1 MSGLF
6 GELQRT
12 AQAIAA
18 QSQGVFVSGKNM
30 ANVNNAAYARQRVV
44 LGDRGVVQT
53 SLGPQSLGVEAL
65 GLQQVRDKL
74 LDSQILRETALMTSL
89 ETQSDALFKAE
100 AALGQNIDSSR
111 DATSI
116 EGADSSGASNGI
128 GQALDTLFNAFNGLA
143 ATPRSESQRQ
153 ALYQQAQTLVER
165 FNLVDGRLEAIQ
177 GDLTEQMSGDVDT
190 VNSLLST
197 ISDLNRQ
204 IGQYEVAE
212 PGSALDLRDQ
222 RQAKLEELSKYVDF
236 RTQAVP
242 GSTSQI
248 QILSQ
253 DAGGADVVLL
263 NGANTPAGVTFTGT
277 GFTGGIPPTALALKG
292 GRLQG
297 ALTVR
302 DGAVADLRTSLDNF
316 AEQIVTSFNAAYNP
330 GGTSTDFFDPAGTTA
345 ATIALDP
352 SLSSANIR
360 ATATGNPGDNEI
372 ALAVY
377 NLSTATFATGAGDSI
392 DGSFG
397 TYYRS
402 VVSDLANAT
411 ASAESRYDDQSTLQ
425 RLMVERRDS
434 VSGVSIDEEMT
445 NLIKYQRAFDAS
457 ARVMRM
463 LDEMLNTV
471 VNRLTAG

>member
-6 GELQRT
+6 GELHRT
-12 AQAIAA
+12 AQALAA

-30 ANVNNAAYARQRVV
+30 ANVNNTAYARQRVV

-53 SLGPQSLGVEAL
+53 PLGPQSLGVEAL

-89 ETQSDALFKAE
+89 EVQSDAFFKAE
-100 AALGQNIDSSR
+100 AALGQNIDRASDS
-111 DATSI
+111 TYI
-116 EGADSSGASNGI
+116 EGADSSGASRGI
-128 GQALDTLFNAFNGLA
+128 GEALGNLFNAFSSLSA
-143 ATPRSESQRQ
+143 SPRSESERQ
-153 ALYQQAQTLVER
+153 SLYQQARTLVDR
-165 FNLVDGRLEAIQ
+165 FNVVDGRLEAIQ

-190 VNSLLST
+190 VNGILQT

-204 IGQYEVAE
+204 IGQYEVGD

-222 RQAKLEELSKYVDF
+222 RQAKLEELSKFVDF

-242 GSTSQI
+242 GSSSQI

-263 NGANTPAGVTFTGT
+263 NGANTPTGLAFTGT
-277 GFTGGIPPTALALKG
+277 GFTGGNPPVALALRG
-292 GRLQG
+292 GRLEG
-297 ALTVR
+297 ALTAR
-302 DGAVADLRTSLDNF
+302 DGAIASLRTSLDGF
-316 AEQIVTSFNAAYNP
+316 AAQLVTTFNATYNP
-330 GGTSTDFFDPAGTTA
+330 GGAYSNFFDPAGTTA

-352 SLSSANIR
+352 SLSSATVR
-360 ATATGNPGDNEI
+360 ATISATDPGANDI

-377 NLSTATFATGAGDSI
+377 GLASTTFSTGAGDSI
-392 DGSFG
+392 DGTFG
-397 TYYRS
+397 SYYRS

-411 ASAESRYDDQSTLQ
+411 ASAESRYEDQSTLQ

-457 ARVMRM
+457 ARVMRII
-463 LDEMLNTV
+463 DEMLNVV
-471 VNRLTAG
+471 VNRLTG

>member
-6 GELQRT
+6 SELHRT
-12 AQAIAA
+12 SQALAA

-30 ANVNNAAYARQRVV
+30 ANVNNAAYARQRVI

-53 SLGPQSLGVEAL
+53 VLGPQSLGVEAL

-89 ETQSDALFKAE
+89 EVQSDALFKAE
-100 AALGQNIDSSR
+100 AALGQNIDRSS
-111 DATSI
+111 DSTYI
-116 EGADSSGASNGI
+116 EGADTSGASRGI
-128 GQALDTLFNAFNGLA
+128 GEALDNLFNAFNGLA

-153 ALYQQAQTLVER
+153 ALFQQAQTLVDR
-165 FNLVDGRLEAIQ
+165 FNVVDGRLDSIQ
-177 GDLTEQMSGDVDT
+177 SDLTDQISADADT
-190 VNSLLST
+190 VNAILLT

-204 IGQYEVAE
+204 IGQYEVGN

-222 RQAKLEELSKYVDF
+222 RQAKLEELSKFLDF
-236 RTQAVP
+236 RTQDVP
-242 GSTSQI
+242 GSSSQI
-248 QILSQ
+248 QILSR

-263 NGANTPAGVTFTGT
+263 DGANPPTGVTFTGT
-277 GFTGGIPPTALALKG
+277 GFTGGNPPVALSLRG

-297 ALTVR
+297 ALTAR
-302 DGAVADLRTSLDNF
+302 DGAVADLRTSLD
-316 AEQIVTSFNAAYNP
+316 ALAQQLVTSFNTAYNP
-330 GGTSTDFFDPAGTTA
+330 GGAYSNFFDPAGTTA
-345 ATIALDP
+345 ATIALDA

-360 ATATGNPGDNEI
+360 STVTADPGANDI

-377 NLSTATFATGAGDSI
+377 GLSESAFATGGGDAI
-392 DGSFG
+392 DGTFG
-397 TYYRS
+397 SYYRG

-463 LDEMLNTV
+463 IDEMLETV
-471 VNRLTAG
+471 VNRLF

>member
-6 GELQRT
+6 SELHRT
-12 AQAIAA
+12 SQAIAA

-30 ANVNNAAYARQRVV
+30 ANVNNAAYARQRVI

-53 SLGPQSLGVEAL
+53 VLGPQSLGVEAL

-89 ETQSDALFKAE
+89 EVQSDAFFKAE
-100 AALGQNIDSSR
+100 AALGQNIDRSG
-111 DATSI
+111 DATYI
-116 EGADSSGASNGI
+116 EGADSSGASKGI
-128 GQALDTLFNAFNGLA
+128 GEALDNLFNAFNGLA

-153 ALYQQAQTLVER
+153 SLYQQAQTLVER
-165 FNLVDGRLEAIQ
+165 FNIVDGRLESIQ
-177 GDLTEQMSGDVDT
+177 SDLTEQMSADADT
-190 VNSLLST
+190 VNGLLLT

-204 IGQYEVAE
+204 IGQYEVGE

-236 RTQAVP
+236 RTAPVA

-248 QILSQ
+248 QILAR
-253 DAGGADVVLL
+253 DTGGADVVLL
-263 NGANTPAGVTFTGT
+263 DGANPPTGVTFTGT
-277 GFTGGIPPTALALKG
+277 GFTGGNPPVALGLLG

-297 ALTVR
+297 ALTAR
-302 DGAVADLRTSLDNF
+302 DGAIADLRTSLD
-316 AEQIVTSFNAAYNP
+316 AMARQLVTSFNTAYNP
-330 GGTSTDFFDPAGTTA
+330 GGAYSNFFDPAGTTA
-345 ATIALDP
+345 ATIALDA
-352 SLSSANIR
+352 SLSSANVR
-360 ATATGNPGDNEI
+360 STVTADPGANDI

-377 NLSTATFATGAGDSI
+377 GLSEVAYATGGGDAI
-392 DGSFG
+392 DGTFG
-397 TYYRS
+397 SYYRS

-463 LDEMLNTV
+463 IDEMLETV
-471 VNRLTAG
+471 VKGLTA

>member
-6 GELQRT
+6 GELHRT
-12 AQAIAA
+12 AQALAA

-30 ANVNNAAYARQRVV
+30 ANVNNAAYARQRVI
-44 LGDRGVVQT
+44 LGDRGVADT
-53 SLGPQSLGVEAL
+53 PLGPQSLGVEAL

-89 ETQSDALFKAE
+89 EVQSDAFFKAE
-100 AALGQNIDSSR
+100 AALGQNIDRSGDS
-111 DATSI
+111 TYI
-116 EGADSSGASNGI
+116 EGADTSGSSKGI
-128 GQALDTLFNAFNGLA
+128 GEALDNVFNAFSGLA
-143 ATPRSESQRQ
+143 AAPRSQSQRQ
-153 ALYQQAQTLVER
+153 TLFQQASTLVER
-165 FNLVDGRLEAIQ
+165 FNVVDGRLEAIQ
-177 GDLTEQMSGDVDT
+177 GDLTEQMDADVDT
-190 VNSLLST
+190 VNALLTT
-197 ISDLNRQ
+197 ISALNRQ
-204 IGQYEVAE
+204 IGQYEVGQ

-222 RQAKLEELSKYVDF
+222 RQAKLEELSQFVDF

-248 QILSQ
+248 QILAR
-253 DAGGADVVLL
+253 DGGGADVTLL
-263 NGANTPAGVTFTGT
+263 NGANAPTGLAFTGA
-277 GFTGGIPPTALALKG
+277 GFTGGNPPVALTLGG

-297 ALTVR
+297 ALTAR
-302 DGAVADLRTSLDNF
+302 DGAITTLRESLDDM
-316 AEQIVTSFNAAYNP
+316 ASQLVTSFNAAYNP
-330 GGTSTDFFDPAGTTA
+330 GGAYSNFFDPAGTTA
-345 ATIALDP
+345 ATIRLDP

-360 ATATGNPGDNEI
+360 STITAEPGANDI

-377 NLSTATFATGAGDSI
+377 NLSSTAFTTGGGATI
-392 DGSFG
+392 DGTFG
-397 TYYRS
+397 SYYRG

-425 RLMVERRDS
+425 RLMAERRDS

-463 LDEMLNTV
+463 IDEMLNTV